1 MAARIEWVE
10 MRLLNWAR
18 WKLSRG
24 TGGIGY
30 ASVNLA
36 NPTPGIRDPYA
47 DVPVPTNAIE
57 AAATDDAVNRLQPG
71 GLRLAVIELYV
82 GRGGIADKARRL
94 GCSESTVYLR
104 VAQAHQ
110 QLAEHFTVQ
119 DARLRAERWRV
130 EALQRTARPGGISGG
145 GFTP

>member
-1 MAARIEWVE
+1 MAARIEWIE

-18 WKLSRG
+18 WKLSQG
-24 TGGIGY
+24 TGGLGY

-36 NPTPGIRDPYA
+36 NPTPGVRDPYA
-47 DVPVPTNAIE
+47 EVPVPTNAIE
-57 AAATDDAVNRLQPG
+57 AAATDDAVNRLHPG
-71 GLRLAVIELYV
+71 GLRLTVIEVYV

-94 GCSESTVYLR
+94 CGGESTVYLR
-104 VAQAHQ
+104 VAQAHAK
-110 QLAEHFTVQ
+110 LAEFFNAKEAS
-119 DARLRAERWRV
+119 ARDERWRV